1 MNKKLKSYSSLIL
14 LPSSLKWRGRAIRYA
29 PLILWIGVIF
39 FLSSTQGAMQNTS
52 RFVRPLLEWL
62 FPDASIET
70 LTVYHGYVR
79 KFAHFAEYA
88 ALGFFAWRAFKGG
101 NPRGG
106 KDVEK
111 RVEKH
116 TPLRSCFRLIEN
128 HYYLASFALVV
139 LIAAIDETNQSFN
152 SARTGSIYD
161 ALLDTSGGAAALLFL
176 WLLQRN
182 SRR

>member
-1 MNKKLKSYSSLIL
+1 MNEANSE
-14 LPSSLKWRGRAIRYA
+14 WRGRFLRYA

-39 FLSSTQGAMQNTS
+39 FLSSTQGAMSNTS
-52 RFVRPLLEWL
+52 RFIRPLLEWL

-88 ALGFFAWRAFKGG
+88 ALGFWAWRAFKGR
-101 NPRGG
+101 NPRAG
-106 KDVEK
+106 KGI
-111 RVEKH
+111 EKH
-116 TPLRSCFRLIEN
+116 TRLRSCFRLIEN

-152 SARTGSIYD
+152 AARTGSPYD
-161 ALLDTSGGAAALLFL
+161 VLLDASGGAAAILFL
-176 WLLQRN
+176 WLFTKKQLPTTVL
-182 SRR
+182 